1 MKLWRVSRYVDL
13 EGKGGLYAAGRWHSK
28 GQPVIY
34 TSEHAALAIIEFLV
48 NVGDRKLI
56 PEDTTLYAI
65 HVPQNAASRRVD
77 MEALPANWRWR
88 PDLTRSLGDRWL
100 EEGAELTLAVPAA
113 TTKGTNILINPQH
126 PHMSMLSIVERIT
139 SPFDAR
145 LLDLK

>member
-65 HVPQNAASRRVD
+65 RAPENAVARRVD
-77 MEALPANWRWR
+77 TKMLPPDWRWR